1 MPNCVD
7 HVGCLTM
14 PALLASPVAIAAP
27 FEWASLDYDLAPVS
41 RLGLSI
47 KPELS
52 PPILVV

>member
-1 MPNCVD
+1 
-7 HVGCLTM
+7 M